1 MTNEGDRTIQ
11 GQAKDGSQVAG
22 VMDEESCCDNK
33 KEGVI
38 RGIYPP
44 YKPVSLGCSVVK
56 NVKDGLKC

>member
-1 MTNEGDRTIQ
+1 VTNEGDRTIQ

-38 RGIYPP
+38 RGIYPLI
-44 YKPVSLGCSVVK
+44 V
-56 NVKDGLKC
+56 LKHSGMI